1 LAACKLQVTG
11 QTDLPR
17 VSHLC
22 LLASLKSGIRIQLF
36 EREEG
41 EGEREVERERNE
53 NVCGKFE

>member
-1 LAACKLQVTG
+1 
-11 QTDLPR
+11 
-17 VSHLC
+17 

-41 EGEREVERERNE
+41 EGEREEERERERNE